1 MLPNL
6 SATPPFATLLRKD
19 EDSKP
24 SCLPPDSNLKNSLTM
39 LTRKVC
45 NTSPRKARNR
55 YWTSTNTASTWRRDN
70 WNCLNREQVVL
81 PHWFRCSRSLRNHKA
96 KKWRLSLLCHCC
108 FHYRYCKRKV
118 LLGISATLK
127 TQQYI
132 CIVLWHENAVHVLV
146 YVLNVLYQR
155 ERNLPFSLELF
166 VTTPCNLYFSKT
178 RTNPQVNSSFG
189 FWIMILQESSSDKL
203 ESRRPS
209 TVPPSAPSQLGW
221 DDDFVMVELVSYKTC
236 PKLTFLNTEV

>member
-55 YWTSTNTASTWRRDN
+55 YWTSTNTASTRRRDY

-108 FHYRYCKRKV
+108 FHYQCCKRKV

-155 ERNLPFSLELF
+155 ERNLPF
-166 VTTPCNLYFSKT
+166 
-178 RTNPQVNSSFG
+178 
-189 FWIMILQESSSDKL
+189 FWNYLL
-203 ESRRPS
+203 
-209 TVPPSAPSQLGW
+209 PPRVISISVKRAQTLR
-221 DDDFVMVELVSYKTC
+221 
-236 PKLTFLNTEV
+236 